1 MDYRLIP
8 DFFARLRRVEAIAA
22 RALEFA
28 ILTAGRTSEVL
39 GATWSEMDLEAAI
52 WKVPALRMK
61 AGVEHAVPLSSA
73 AILLLCSLHKTRVSD
88 HVFPGQKTG
97 RPLSGMAMEML
108 LRRMKIENA
117 TVHGF
122 RSSFRDWCGDETS
135 FPREIAEAALAHKI
149 GNEVEQAYRRG
160 TAIEKRRRLMEVWAA
175 YCEPKTSN
183 VIALARSG

>member
-1 MDYRLIP
+1 M
-8 DFFARLRRVEAIAA
+8 EATAA

-39 GATWSEMDLEAAI
+39 GATWSEIDLDAEVWRI
-52 WKVPALRMK
+52 PAQRMK
-61 AGVEHAVPLSSA
+61 GGVEHAVPLSGTTTR
-73 AILLLCSLHKTRVSD
+73 LLRSLCGARVSQY
-88 HVFPGQKTG
+88 VFPGQKIG
-97 RPLSGMAMEML
+97 RPLSAMAMEML

-122 RSSFRDWCGDETS
+122 RSSFRDWCGDETT

-160 TAIEKRRRLMEVWAA
+160 TAIEKRRKLMEAWAA
-175 YCEPKTSN
+175 YCEPKVVN
-183 VIALARSG
+183 VVPIVRRG